1 MNRLLY
7 TPIHA
12 RPAGPV
18 DTLRS
23 SVTKT
28 SLCIFILA
36 VLLVVSC
43 ISLWANLLF
52 VSVVNLV
59 AFLLFLAW
67 LDSRN
72 SREIDS

>member
-1 MNRLLY
+1 MTRLLY
-7 TPIHA
+7 TPIHP

-23 SVTKT
+23 SVAKT
-28 SLCIFILA
+28 SLFMIILA
-36 VLLVVSC
+36 VLLIVGC

-67 LDSRN
+67 LDSRH
-72 SREIDS
+72 SREIHS